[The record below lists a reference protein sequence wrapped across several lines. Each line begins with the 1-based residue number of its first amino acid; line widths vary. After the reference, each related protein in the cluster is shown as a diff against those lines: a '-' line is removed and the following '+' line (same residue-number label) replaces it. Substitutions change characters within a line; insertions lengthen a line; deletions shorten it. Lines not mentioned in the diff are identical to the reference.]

1 MYKQTERN
9 LEEAYNHIKNY
20 MKHEDTTEEL
30 KEMCSVCE
38 LYSGSEHDYEEC
50 RNKMCFKFWL
60 AFQYLEWSNAFR

>member
-9 LEEAYNHIKNY
+9 LEEAYKHISNY
-20 MKHEDTTEEL
+20 MKHEETTEEL
-30 KEMCSVCE
+30 REMCSVCE
-38 LYSGSEHDYEEC
+38 LYSGPEHDYEEC